1 MTAISP
7 LRKYVVAGLCV
18 AVGGLAYWRT
28 MSSMKAEFSEKEIEE
43 MEQRI
48 AEKRKSAVSKQ

>member
-1 MTAISP
+1 
-7 LRKYVVAGLCV
+7 
-18 AVGGLAYWRT
+18 